1 MERGFEKEEILEA
14 LKEAEGDKAPRLDG
28 LTKAFFKNY
37 WSVSES
43 KIICCTQ
50 HICRVHHIPALLEGD
65 VMAFLWIFIDS
76 AFLKSLSMPLF
87 YI

>member
-1 MERGFEKEEILEA
+1 MERGFEKEKILEA

-37 WSVSES
+37 WSVLES

-50 HICRVHHIPALLEGD
+50 HICRVSHT
-65 VMAFLWIFIDS
+65 
-76 AFLKSLSMPLF
+76 
-87 YI
+87 